1 MFLFCF
7 VFKRESGKR
16 VKNIEIKK
24 MIGPPKS
31 ITSFIAL
38 EKLCNSVNYI
48 IKKTDHNARDT
59 CP

>member
-1 MFLFCF
+1 MDDRVPFNFVCFCF
-7 VFKRESGKR
+7 VFFKWESGKR

-24 MIGPPKS
+24 MVGPPKS

-48 IKKTDHNARDT
+48 I
-59 CP
+59 

>member
-7 VFKRESGKR
+7 FKWESGKG

-24 MIGPPKS
+24 MVGPPKS

-48 IKKTDHNARDT
+48 I
-59 CP
+59 